1 MRSDT
6 KRIRRNI
13 KDSVFTFLFGIKK
26 YTLELYKALNP
37 SDVEVTENDIDI
49 ITLKTILVNGLY
61 NDLGLLVKNTLILMV
76 EAQSIWSENI
86 VLRLLPYLGETLANY
101 FKENKISLYGNK
113 KVTMPNIELFV
124 IYTGNKIIGKDIIS
138 LNELFYGN
146 KGNIDLKVK
155 VISKENVSIIFNKK
169 NIVSEY
175 IKFADI
181 STKYEKEYGRSKE
194 TAIKVIDECINED
207 ILKEFMV
214 EHKKEVIGIM
224 DVLYDENVVME
235 SYENELRQEG
245 IQQGMQ
251 QGMQQILIRQFKDK
265 KITAQDGATYL
276 NISVDEFLKLVK

>member
-1 MRSDT
+1 MG
-6 KRIRRNI
+6 K
-13 KDSVFTFLFGIKK
+13 
-26 YTLELYKALNP
+26 
-37 SDVEVTENDIDI
+37 
-49 ITLKTILVNGLY
+49 
-61 NDLGLLVKNTLILMV
+61 
-76 EAQSIWSENI
+76 
-86 VLRLLPYLGETLANY
+86 
-101 FKENKISLYGNK
+101 
-113 KVTMPNIELFV
+113 IELFV

-146 KGNIDLKVK
+146 KGNVDLKVK
-155 VISKENVSIIFNKK
+155 VISKENVSKIFSKK

-245 IQQGMQ
+245 MQ
-251 QGMQQILIRQFKDK
+251 QGMQQILVRQYKDK
-265 KITAQDGATYL
+265 KISEQEGAKYL
-276 NISVDEFLKLVK
+276 NISVQEFLELVK